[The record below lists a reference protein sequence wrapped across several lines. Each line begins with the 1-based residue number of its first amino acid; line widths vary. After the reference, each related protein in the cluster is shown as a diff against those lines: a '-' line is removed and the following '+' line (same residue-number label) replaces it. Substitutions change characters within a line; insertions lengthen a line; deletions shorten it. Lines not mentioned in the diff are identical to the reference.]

1 MVYDLW
7 PQELARYQLVTPNA
21 GSVVL
26 ETQAQ
31 YDKHGLKQDDK
42 HGLKQVDSAT
52 TPMMP
57 TVPFVPEPSTA
68 TLLLSGSALLFRRRR

>member
-1 MVYDLW
+1 MVDDLW

-31 YDKHGLKQDDK
+31 YDK